1 MSEVRNKA
9 NLAKQ
14 AAFGLGRLS
23 TEEKNQAL
31 LIMADALIQRTADIM
46 EANAEDL
53 RRGKELGTSASLLD
67 RLALNEA
74 RIEGIAEGLRQIVKL
89 PDPIGDT
96 LETIDRPNGLNI
108 VKKRVPLG
116 VIGIIYEARPNVTVD
131 AAGLCLKTGNAVV
144 LRGVLPPSP
153 PTAKSSRCFT
163 KLWNAPHCLRMRFSL
178 SRTRTVPP
186 WMKC

>member
-9 NLAKQ
+9 QLAKQ
-14 AAFGLGRLS
+14 AAFRLGRLS

-31 LIMADALIQRTADIM
+31 LIMADALIQRTANIM

-74 RIEGIAEGLRQIVKL
+74 RIEGIAEGLRQIVEL

-96 LETIDRPNGLNI
+96 LKRSI
-108 VKKRVPLG
+108 V
-116 VIGIIYEARPNVTVD
+116 
-131 AAGLCLKTGNAVV
+131 
-144 LRGVLPPSP
+144 
-153 PTAKSSRCFT
+153 
-163 KLWNAPHCLRMRFSL
+163 
-178 SRTRTVPP
+178 RTD
-186 WMKC
+186 

>member
-74 RIEGIAEGLRQIVKL
+74 RIEGIAEGLRQIVKS

-96 LETIDRPNGLNI
+96 L
-108 VKKRVPLG
+108 KRS
-116 VIGIIYEARPNVTVD
+116 IARTD
-131 AAGLCLKTGNAVV
+131 
-144 LRGVLPPSP
+144 
-153 PTAKSSRCFT
+153 
-163 KLWNAPHCLRMRFSL
+163 
-178 SRTRTVPP
+178 
-186 WMKC
+186 